1 LKEKAMRTLERKK
14 TATATAAR
22 HAELRAGMEAD
33 LRRLVFGRS
42 SRGAGDVTMEA
53 VQQLEPRARRRGL
66 ELLDALRRF
75 DTGTYGI
82 CTGCETRIP
91 YVRLSA
97 IPETT
102 VCVECSGARELRF
115 RA

>member
-1 LKEKAMRTLERKK
+1 MRTLERKK
-14 TATATAAR
+14 SATAAR
-22 HAELRAGMEAD
+22 QAELRAGMEED

>member
-1 LKEKAMRTLERKK
+1 MRTLERKK
-14 TATATAAR
+14 SATAAR
-22 HAELRAGMEAD
+22 HAELRAGMEED